1 MDTPFSIF
9 RLFFYLGCISFGG
22 PAAHIALF
30 QTKIINEK
38 GWMSAEQYLQLVA
51 LCQFLPGPSSSQV
64 GMGLGLNRAGYLG
77 AFASWLGFTL
87 PSAILMYLLAISLSH
102 FSWLSNA
109 MILKGLLLA
118 IVVIV
123 VHAVLMM
130 SKQICKTKF
139 HYAIVII
146 LTAVGLVFSELN
158 QLVLILI
165 AMILG
170 LIFFYKQSYSALAQL
185 DFPVSKRVA
194 IFALI
199 VFFVILFFTPILI
212 STFLSGDHPANF
224 FYEIYQAS
232 ALVFGGGHVVL
243 PLLEQS
249 IVQQNWVRQDQFM
262 TGYGVIQTMPGPL
275 FNFSAF
281 LGATAFPSISVLAAL
296 FAVFAIFLPAAL
308 VLVGALPMT
317 SYLSKNKYLRA
328 MFQGISAGV
337 ISLLVLI
344 LLQNMLPKAVDSIAD
359 GIFLIIA
366 FAIFYTGRL
375 PIWGLM
381 LASLSYAYIMSAV
394 I

>member
-1 MDTPFSIF
+1 M
-9 RLFFYLGCISFGG
+9 
-22 PAAHIALF
+22 
-30 QTKIINEK
+30 
-38 GWMSAEQYLQLVA
+38 
-51 LCQFLPGPSSSQV
+51 
-64 GMGLGLNRAGYLG
+64 
-77 AFASWLGFTL
+77 
-87 PSAILMYLLAISLSH
+87 
-102 FSWLSNA
+102 
-109 MILKGLLLA
+109 
-118 IVVIV
+118 
-123 VHAVLMM
+123 
-130 SKQICKTKF
+130 
-139 HYAIVII
+139 II

-262 TGYGVIQTMPGPL
+262 TGYGVIQTLPGPL

-281 LGATAFPSISVLAAL
+281 LGAKAFPSISALAAL
-296 FAVFAIFLPAAL
+296 FAVLAIFLPAAL
-308 VLVGALPMT
+308 VLIGALPMT

-337 ISLLVLI
+337 IALLI
-344 LLQNMLPKAVDSIAD
+344 LMLVQNMLPKGVDSIAD

-381 LASLSYAYIMSAV
+381 LASLSYAYVMSAV

>member
-9 RLFFYLGCISFGG
+9 RLFFFLGCISFGG

-30 QTKIINEK
+30 QTKMIDQK
-38 GWMSAEQYLQLVA
+38 QWMSAEQYLQLVA

-64 GMGLGLNRAGYLG
+64 GMGLGLYRAGYLG

-123 VHAVLMM
+123 AHAVVMM
-130 SKQICKTKF
+130 SKQICRIKL
-139 HYAIVII
+139 HYAIVIN
-146 LTAVGLVFSELN
+146 LTAIGLMFAELN
-158 QLVLILI
+158 QLFLILI
-165 AMILG
+165 AALLG
-170 LIFFYKQSYSALAQL
+170 LLLFYQQSYSALAQL
-185 DFPVSKRVA
+185 DFPVSKRT
-194 IFALI
+194 ALI
-199 VFFVILFFTPILI
+199 CLSAFFGILIFTPLFV
-212 STFLSGDHPANF
+212 SADQPANF

-249 IVQQNWVRQDQFM
+249 IVHQNFVGQDQFM
-262 TGYGVIQTMPGPL
+262 TGYGVIQTLPGPL

-281 LGATAFPSISVLAAL
+281 LGATAFPSISLFAAL
-296 FAVFAIFLPAAL
+296 FTVLAIFLPAAL
-308 VLVGALPMT
+308 VLIGALPMT

-337 ISLLVLI
+337 IALLI
-344 LLQNMLPKAVDSIAD
+344 LMLVQNMLPKGVDSIAD

>member
-30 QTKIINEK
+30 QTKIIDQK
-38 GWMSAEQYLQLVA
+38 KWMSAEQYLQLVA

-64 GMGLGLNRAGYLG
+64 GMGLGLYRAGYLG

-87 PSAILMYLLAISLSH
+87 PSAILMYLLAISFSH

-123 VHAVLMM
+123 AHAVVMM
-130 SKQICKTKF
+130 GRQICKTKL
-139 HYAIVII
+139 HYVIVII
-146 LTAVGLVFSELN
+146 LTVIGLVFTELN
-158 QLVLILI
+158 QLILILI
-165 AMILG
+165 AALLG
-170 LIFFYKQSYSALAQL
+170 LLLFYQQSYSAISQL
-185 DFPVSKRVA
+185 DFPVSKRT
-194 IFALI
+194 ALI
-199 VFFVILFFTPILI
+199 CLSAFFGILLFTPLFV
-212 STFLSGDHPANF
+212 SADQPANF

-249 IVQQNWVRQDQFM
+249 IVEQNWVGQDQFM
-262 TGYGVIQTMPGPL
+262 TGYGVIQTLPGPL

-281 LGATAFPSISVLAAL
+281 LGASAFPSMSLLAAL
-296 FAVFAIFLPAAL
+296 FAVLAIFLPAAL
-308 VLVGALPMT
+308 VLIGALPMT
-317 SYLSKNKYLRA
+317 SYLSKNKYMRGI
-328 MFQGISAGV
+328 FQGISAGV
-337 ISLLVLI
+337 IALLI
-344 LLQNMLPKAVDSIAD
+344 LMLVQNMLPKSVESITD

-366 FAIFYTGRL
+366 FAVFYTGRL
-375 PIWGLM
+375 PIWALM
-381 LASLSYAYIMSAV
+381 LVSLSYAYIMSAV